1 MALIHR
7 DVSEDLLEKSAE
19 RAALS
24 SVDLVDM
31 VGGGAAGCC
40 GKGWMGGTEGVI
52 RGWLGGMKVLWRRL
66 GVGPTGG
73 TLCDQGEDILLGVE
87 VMLMSLSLLGSGS
100 L

>member
-7 DVSEDLLEKSAE
+7 DASEDLPEKSAG

-31 VGGGAAGCC
+31 VDGGAADCC
-40 GKGWMGGTEGVI
+40 GEGWVGGTENVI
-52 RGWLGGMKVLWRRL
+52 RGWLGGTKVLWGRL
-66 GVGPTGG
+66 DTGPTGG
-73 TLCDQGEDILLGVE
+73 TLCNQGEDILLGVG
-87 VMLMSLSLLGSGS
+87 VILMSLSLSGSGS

>member
-66 GVGPTGG
+66 GAGSTGG
-73 TLCDQGEDILLGVE
+73 ILCDQGEDILLGVG
-87 VMLMSLSLLGSGS
+87 VTLMSLSLSRSGS